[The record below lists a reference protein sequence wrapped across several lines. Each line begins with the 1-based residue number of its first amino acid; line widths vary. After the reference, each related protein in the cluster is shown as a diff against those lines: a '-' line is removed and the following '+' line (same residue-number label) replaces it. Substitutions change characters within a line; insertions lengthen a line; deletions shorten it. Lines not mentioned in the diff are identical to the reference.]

1 MLKRHL
7 PAVESLRF
15 SSSDLAG
22 GGSEGGLLE
31 NELPPA
37 LFFEVST
44 RRIVSYVFEADR
56 SANAGRRRHKG
67 GLAPHHLKLAK
78 AMLSVRDHD
87 SVTLLALSAACGLST
102 AHFAREFKKSTNFPP
117 HQWALLNKVARAK
130 DMLLRTTRSI
140 PEIADECGFVD
151 HSHFGRWFKRATGL
165 TPKAWQRLR
174 RKTDPRGVA
183 IIRRQTQNNA
193 GGQRCA

>member
-22 GGSEGGLLE
+22 GGSEGGLVE

-37 LFFEVST
+37 IFFEVST
-44 RRIVSYVFEADR
+44 QRIVSYVFEADR
-56 SANAGRRRHKG
+56 CANAGRRRHKG

-78 AMLSVRDHD
+78 AMLSVQDHD

-117 HQWALLNKVARAK
+117 HQWAMLNKVARAK

-140 PEIADECGFVD
+140 SEIADDATSSTKPASARSPV
-151 HSHFGRWFKRATGL
+151 RWTTL
-165 TPKAWQRLR
+165 TPPAVRNGAFCGKSRSTSTISSIAR
-174 RKTDPRGVA
+174 
-183 IIRRQTQNNA
+183 
-193 GGQRCA
+193 